1 MTVTSQD
8 VAKVVTAIVEEA
20 VEILGSR
27 LAAELR
33 KRIPEWAPQNFGC
46 RNLREFVSRHVI
58 DVAVSRRA
66 GMDVRYVLSGPGSSD
81 PEVRN
86 DQGEEADFWRAWV
99 SPNSPVALIIERA
112 GGGIRLVPRKFVPPD
127 GELLVEPPSVGVHKE
142 IATSFLENVPDSV
155 ADLLKAALEAPDAIW
170 WQAWKRTLG
179 NTEYLHQWT
188 VFRRNRLEGRLETQ
202 LRQVGIEQ
210 TKAAEILQRVRK
222 TQTTTRAN
230 TSQNGTLD
238 LSPND
243 AATTALRRLIIGA
256 VQHMDAKELRE
267 IRLPLGL
274 VLDLL
279 AKPKSR

>member
-1 MTVTSQD
+1 
-8 VAKVVTAIVEEA
+8 
-20 VEILGSR
+20 
-27 LAAELR
+27 
-33 KRIPEWAPQNFGC
+33 
-46 RNLREFVSRHVI
+46 
-58 DVAVSRRA
+58 
-66 GMDVRYVLSGPGSSD
+66 
-81 PEVRN
+81 
-86 DQGEEADFWRAWV
+86 
-99 SPNSPVALIIERA
+99 
-112 GGGIRLVPRKFVPPD
+112 
-127 GELLVEPPSVGVHKE
+127 
-142 IATSFLENVPDSV
+142 
-155 ADLLKAALEAPDAIW
+155 
-170 WQAWKRTLG
+170 
-179 NTEYLHQWT
+179 
-188 VFRRNRLEGRLETQ
+188 
-202 LRQVGIEQ
+202 VGIEQ